1 MKLKNL
7 SDLSE
12 AYSKVAAISVDQQK
26 VVTENKADFI
36 LNTDVTQYLSE
47 NVNKPGQAL
56 GGGPGTGK
64 GGMIEPLAKK
74 TGPVGLKGNNFKEVD
89 HKADPGSDAKVMKK
103 EEEHDEPASEND
115 YEEFAL
121 LRKCDHYI
129 IANSSFSWWGSWLS
143 LKNPNKIVIAP
154 KEWFGPDGPQDYYDI
169 YTESMIKI

>member
-56 GGGPGTGK
+56 GGGPGTGRV
-64 GGMIEPLAKK
+64 E
-74 TGPVGLKGNNFKEVD
+74 
-89 HKADPGSDAKVMKK
+89 
-103 EEEHDEPASEND
+103 
-115 YEEFAL
+115 
-121 LRKCDHYI
+121 
-129 IANSSFSWWGSWLS
+129 
-143 LKNPNKIVIAP
+143 
-154 KEWFGPDGPQDYYDI
+154 
-169 YTESMIKI
+169 